1 MAKNQWKLVGE
12 ISGQQLIGGWNLWMT
27 AHGFTKKMNKQR
39 SKPAT
44 GLDLGYKLRT
54 TDSKTELCKG

>member
-1 MAKNQWKLVGE
+1 VGE
-12 ISGQQLIGGWNLWMT
+12 ISGHQLIGGGICGWQRM
-27 AHGFTKKMNKQR
+27 GSQKMNKQQ